1 MSDTDHLDAESQG
14 IHNHHHQQ
22 HHSYYASRQ
31 THLHP
36 AAASQGHVSGH
47 HVNMHDMHMQ
57 GQIEAGVHSHHEAQI
72 QGGDPGHL
80 HMHYMHE
87 HGHALHHSDDNGIG
101 EEQDEGAG
109 DNDGME
115 PDIPSAGDALGDS
128 QVIVPV
134 RPQAT
139 NQLTLSY
146 QGEVYVFDS
155 VPPEKVQSVLLLLGG
170 REIPPGIS
178 SMPMHTHQ
186 QQKILAD
193 IPQRLNQPQ
202 RIASLTRFR
211 EKRKERCFDKKI
223 RYSVRKEVAL
233 RMQRNK
239 GQFTSSRT
247 TSDEMA
253 SSAGKWD
260 PSQGWAPD
268 SNGTQQEVVC
278 LHCGIGERSTPMM
291 RRGPAGP
298 RSLCN
303 ACGLMWANK
312 GVLRDLSKNPS
323 MGNQHQPLSSH
334 EQNQNDGRAESHDT
348 QLGDENQV
356 TSLAANG
363 DMSS

>member
-1 MSDTDHLDAESQG
+1 MSDTDHLDADSPG
-14 IHNHHHQQ
+14 VHNHPQQQQQ
-22 HHSYYASRQ
+22 HGYYTHRQ
-31 THLHP
+31 QHIP
-36 AAASQGHVSGH
+36 ATSEGHVSGH
-47 HVNMHDMHMQ
+47 HVHLHDVHIQ
-57 GQIEAGVHSHHEAQI
+57 GHAEEGVGRHLEAQ
-72 QGGDPGHL
+72 GEDPGHL

-87 HGHALHHSDDNGIG
+87 HGHSLHHSDDNGLG
-101 EEQDEGAG
+101 EEPDEGDG
-109 DNDGME
+109 DNDSME
-115 PDIPSAGDALGDS
+115 GDIPSSGCNLADS
-128 QVIVPV
+128 QKVVAI
-134 RPQAT
+134 RSQAT

-170 REIPPGIS
+170 REIPPGLS
-178 SMPMHTHQ
+178 GMPIHGHHHQ
-186 QQKILAD
+186 KVLAD

-239 GQFTSSRT
+239 GQFTSTKSN
-247 TSDEMA
+247 SEDLA
-253 SSAGKWD
+253 LSAAKWD
-260 PSQGWAPD
+260 TSQGWPPD

-278 LHCGIGERSTPMM
+278 HHCGIGERSTPMM

-312 GVLRDLSKNPS
+312 GVLRDLSKTPS
-323 MGNQHQPLSSH
+323 SLGSQNQPSSSH
-334 EQNQNDGRAESHDT
+334 EQNAGRAGSHETELVD
-348 QLGDENQV
+348 GNH
-356 TSLAANG
+356 SLSLPANG
-363 DMSS
+363 HISS

>member
-14 IHNHHHQQ
+14 IHNHHG
-22 HHSYYASRQ
+22 YYVHRQ
-31 THLHP
+31 PHMP
-36 AAASQGHVSGH
+36 AAPQGHVGGH
-47 HVNMHDMHMQ
+47 HVHIHDMHMQ
-57 GQIEAGVHSHHEAQI
+57 GQIEGAVHGHPEAQA
-72 QGGDPGHL
+72 QGADPGQL

-87 HGHALHHSDDNGIG
+87 HAHSLHHSDDNGIG
-101 EEQDEGAG
+101 DEQDEGGG

-115 PDIPSAGDALGDS
+115 ADIPSSGGNLGDS

-178 SMPMHTHQ
+178 NMPIHTHQ
-186 QQKILAD
+186 HQKILAD

-239 GQFTSSRT
+239 GQFTSTRSI
-247 TSDEMA
+247 SDDMG

-323 MGNQHQPLSSH
+323 SIGSQHQPLSSN
-334 EQNQNDGRAESHDT
+334 EQNQDDGRAESHET
-348 QLGDENQV
+348 HMGDENQV
-356 TSLAANG
+356 ASLAANG
-363 DMSS
+363 DISS